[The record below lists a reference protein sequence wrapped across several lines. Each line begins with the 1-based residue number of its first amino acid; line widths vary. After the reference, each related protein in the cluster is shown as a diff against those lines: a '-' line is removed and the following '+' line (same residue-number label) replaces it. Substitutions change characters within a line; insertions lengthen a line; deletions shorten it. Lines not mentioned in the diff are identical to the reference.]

1 MNKYARDVRAIREA
15 NPDVAVLTC
24 HDEYLLPTMVQ
35 GVDGALVGFAAF
47 IPEMITEL
55 WRLVRADRLSD
66 AMALQLRI
74 NPLKDAVYGPGEP
87 TGDAH
92 ARMKSAMVLA
102 GRLSSDTVQPPI
114 RRPAAD
120 EIAHLRRVLDAAG
133 LLAREAA
140 E

>member
-1 MNKYARDVRAIREA
+1 
-15 NPDVAVLTC
+15 
-24 HDEYLLPTMVQ
+24 MVQ
-35 GVDGALVGFAAF
+35 GVDGALVGFASF

-55 WRLVRADRLSD
+55 WRLVGEDRLSE

-74 NPLKDAVYGPGEP
+74 NPLKDAVYGSGEP

-92 ARMKSAMVLA
+92 ARMKTAMVMS
-102 GRLSSDTVQPPI
+102 GRMRSATVQPPI
-114 RRPAAD
+114 SLPGPAEVERIRGA
-120 EIAHLRRVLDAAG
+120 LDAAG